1 MSACNWK
8 LYNDFIKFIYIIP
21 SLLKK
26 FFNFGDKTVSLLDAK
41 FFFSRLIFLT
51 IREIWDKKFFQGKK
65 FEAKIFFIAQKFY
78 TSREIDPL
86 EENYPLRLKTNAE
99 AVC

>member
-26 FFNFGDKTVSLLDAK
+26 FFNFGGKTVSLLDAK

-51 IREIWDKKFFQGKK
+51 IREIWGKKFFQGKK
-65 FEAKIFFIAQKFY
+65 FEAKIFFYSPKILHKPRNWP
-78 TSREIDPL
+78 TGGKLPTEVED
-86 EENYPLRLKTNAE
+86 
-99 AVC
+99 